1 MTNIE
6 LDAMRTQIGTN
17 RAIMRHLETID
28 WEQRLF
34 EVAKEIY
41 PSFLGV
47 AYKTSEPINITASK
61 TVMAAMV
68 LCEEIKKQNYK

>member
-17 RAIMRHLETID
+17 RAIMRHLENID

-41 PSFLGV
+41 PTLLGV
-47 AYKTSEPINITASK
+47 AYKTNEHVEVTASK
-61 TVMAAMV
+61 CVMAAMV
-68 LCEEIKKQNYK
+68 LCEELKKQNYK